1 VSANTAMANVAM
13 LDFDSYINIVPLP
26 LPIGDQEKKTAPMID
41 TVFRFVGESG
51 KNRTHRGFLDG
62 AFACHQREE
71 KCPV

>member
-26 LPIGDQEKKTAPMID
+26 LPIGIKKKNRSMID

-62 AFACHQREE
+62 AFALATNVEE
-71 KCPV
+71 EVSG